1 MWGEMPSNI
10 QKFWVVLFKKK
21 KWYAGS
27 KVYDNVK

>member
-1 MWGEMPSNI
+1 MWGEMPSKYTKI
-10 QKFWVVLFKKK
+10 LSRTFSTK